1 MEECNH
7 AATYYFVVK
16 DTAMEIKSY
25 MLQFLTV
32 KKPHNKKPKPQKHIH
47 TNPQMQLQR
56 CEKALGFS
64 DSLIAETKV
73 RKENM
78 TPTSKQGKVM

>member
-1 MEECNH
+1 MQPHSHLLFCSKRYCNGNQKLH
-7 AATYYFVVK
+7 VAIFN
-16 DTAMEIKSY
+16 S
-25 MLQFLTV
+25 L
-32 KKPHNKKPKPQKHIH
+32 KKKHNKKTKPQKHIH